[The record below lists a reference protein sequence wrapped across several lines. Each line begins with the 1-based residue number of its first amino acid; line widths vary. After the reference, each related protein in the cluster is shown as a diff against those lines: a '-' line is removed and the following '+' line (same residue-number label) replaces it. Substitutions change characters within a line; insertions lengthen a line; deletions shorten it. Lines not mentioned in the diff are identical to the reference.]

1 MSNPLRPHGLQI
13 TRLAVRGISQARILE
28 WVAYTLLKKSK
39 QKKKCN
45 SFNFPCFHSHQQHDI
60 SSSTSETSRHTV
72 PTLKLWA
79 VLVSRALT
87 FVNFLKRWLNSHQY
101 GFLRSVLNC
110 PQRLKKTTTRLHSH
124 PSFPESSLISCLSA
138 GLAGLR
144 SIQEKKEVV
153 F

>member
-1 MSNPLRPHGLQI
+1 M
-13 TRLAVRGISQARILE
+13 
-28 WVAYTLLKKSK
+28 
-39 QKKKCN
+39 
-45 SFNFPCFHSHQQHDI
+45 
-60 SSSTSETSRHTV
+60 

-144 SIQEKKEVV
+144 STQEKKEVV
-153 F
+153 FWGFETHQIWDQPEWWLWEWELRFWPHTFCFSLAWVVTWHSFLNKCETGKGWSPIRNSPAPLKADLTKH